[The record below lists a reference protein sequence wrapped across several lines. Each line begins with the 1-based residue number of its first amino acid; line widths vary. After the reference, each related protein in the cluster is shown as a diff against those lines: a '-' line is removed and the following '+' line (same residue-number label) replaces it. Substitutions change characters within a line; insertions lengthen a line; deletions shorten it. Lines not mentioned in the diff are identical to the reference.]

1 MIKTAFFDLDG
12 TVTDPIS
19 HTIPASTIEAIEKLQ
34 AKGIKAYVSSG
45 RSYAMVV
52 TIDGINQVKWD
63 GYICNNGATVYDKEG
78 NLITAKYFTTE
89 QVNALID
96 KCKKE
101 NLTVTLCTPNYF
113 LAPLGV
119 DKNMITAHNFFG
131 EALPKFIKPYA
142 NENVFM
148 AMAYAPIDYPYET
161 FSKDVTGLQ
170 AVPNRSTYADI
181 ILKNMSKAEG
191 LKGISETLNINKDEM
206 IAFGDESNDLEM
218 LEYAGISVAMGNAN
232 DKVKSICS
240 YITTNV
246 DDDGIMNACKHFN
259 LI

>member
-1 MIKTAFFDLDG
+1 MIKVAFFDLDG
-12 TVTDPIS
+12 TITDPIT
-19 HTIPASTIEAIEKLQ
+19 HTIPASTIEALSKLQ
-34 AKGIKAYVSSG
+34 EKGIKIYVSSG
-45 RSYAMVV
+45 RSYSMVV
-52 TIDGINQVKWD
+52 TIDGINQIKWD
-63 GYICNNGATVYDKEG
+63 GYICNNGATVYDNEA
-78 NLITAKYFTTE
+78 NLITATYFTSE
-89 QVNALID
+89 QVNNLIS
-96 KCKKE
+96 KCEKE
-101 NLTVTLCTPNYF
+101 NLTVTLCTPDYF

-119 DKNMITAHNFFG
+119 DENMVTAHNFFG

-142 NENVFM
+142 NEHVFM
-148 AMAYAPIDYPYET
+148 AMAYAPMDYPYET
-161 FSKDVTGLQ
+161 FEEVDGIQ

-191 LKGISETLNINKDEM
+191 LKGISETLGISRDEM

-259 LI
+259 LM